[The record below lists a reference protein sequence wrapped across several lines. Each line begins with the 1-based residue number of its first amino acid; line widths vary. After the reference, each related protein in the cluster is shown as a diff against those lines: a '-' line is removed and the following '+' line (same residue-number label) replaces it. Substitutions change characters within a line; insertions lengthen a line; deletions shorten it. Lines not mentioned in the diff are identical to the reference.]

1 MLTSKTG
8 ATMETDLEETTAGWV
23 ARYLI
28 VSKGFGRMGPHR
40 AAFPKKPDAVAW
52 LMEEATAHGFV
63 YELPA

>member
-1 MLTSKTG
+1 MRLHPFGHDPFLAKSSWLKERSDVLTSKTG

-40 AAFPKKPDAVAW
+40 A
-52 LMEEATAHGFV
+52 
-63 YELPA
+63 